1 MSDRRLKDIIRFY
14 SILNQLEK
22 AIGAARALADC
33 RGRMK
38 WPSRGV
44 YFFHE
49 TGENRSDTCEA
60 AEARRTEPPCERI
73 NLKIRHTPSTQPI
86 RITRFH
92 ASTRDR
98 PVVGMSVGVPS
109 LKPLLIWSLGLE
121 LL

>member
-1 MSDRRLKDIIRFY
+1 MSDRRLNDLIRFY

-49 TGENRSDTCEA
+49 TGG
-60 AEARRTEPPCERI
+60 
-73 NLKIRHTPSTQPI
+73 H
-86 RITRFH
+86 
-92 ASTRDR
+92 
-98 PVVGMSVGVPS
+98 
-109 LKPLLIWSLGLE
+109 
-121 LL
+121 

>member
-1 MSDRRLKDIIRFY
+1 MSDRRLNDLIRFY

-49 TGENRSDTCEA
+49 TSENRSDTSEGL
-60 AEARRTEPPCERI
+60 RVLRSERM
-73 NLKIRHTPSTQPI
+73 R
-86 RITRFH
+86 
-92 ASTRDR
+92 
-98 PVVGMSVGVPS
+98 
-109 LKPLLIWSLGLE
+109 
-121 LL
+121 

>member
-1 MSDRRLKDIIRFY
+1 MSDRRLNDLIRFY

-49 TGENRSDTCEA
+49 TGGHRGSA
-60 AEARRTEPPCERI
+60 PRFVVFEPVQS
-73 NLKIRHTPSTQPI
+73 HTRLLLLDQVDDSVE
-86 RITRFH
+86 H
-92 ASTRDR
+92 LGRDR
-98 PVVGMSVGVPS
+98 LPFCQRTKQVHQQ
-109 LKPLLIWSLGLE
+109 
-121 LL
+121 

>member
-1 MSDRRLKDIIRFY
+1 MSDRRLQDLIRFY

-49 TGENRSDTCEA
+49 TGENRSDT
-60 AEARRTEPPCERI
+60 AEGPRVLRVETHALKTGGSTTLWTALRT
-73 NLKIRHTPSTQPI
+73 H
-86 RITRFH
+86 
-92 ASTRDR
+92 
-98 PVVGMSVGVPS
+98 
-109 LKPLLIWSLGLE
+109 
-121 LL
+121 